1 MTGLHPCSRCQGS
14 LTILDPGFDAL
25 DYKCWFIRCRRYST
39 HHRSIPASEVSK
51 WHRLVTDWFP
61 HMAERHGP
69 TDGQITVWTLAA
81 LPIETKH
88 KVMTATQCGYSEVLP
103 RGARC
108 YKWLGA
114 VNAKKRCCYEGGIL
128 GRVDEEYVPKL
139 CKLYQ
144 LHSPSGT
151 RWNIYWAMLVYI
163 RAYPQT
169 PHSKSPP

>member
-114 VNAKKRCCYEGGIL
+114 LQIRVTGVYMQWAKKRSMNEVYERIC
-128 GRVDEEYVPKL
+128 D
-139 CKLYQ
+139 
-144 LHSPSGT
+144 T
-151 RWNIYWAMLVYI
+151 TIM
-163 RAYPQT
+163 
-169 PHSKSPP
+169 